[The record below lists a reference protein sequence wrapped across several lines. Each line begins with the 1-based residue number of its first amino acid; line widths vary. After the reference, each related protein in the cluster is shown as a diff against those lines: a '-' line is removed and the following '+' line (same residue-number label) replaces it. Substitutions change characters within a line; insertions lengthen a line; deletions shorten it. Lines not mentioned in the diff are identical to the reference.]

1 MGWRKPLNKTKQGGS
16 LDTFQMQVG
25 SGATAVKMLPGIAVM
40 RDGNDYSVKEWASGG
55 QMIGYLS
62 YENSAD
68 KPEDMDTPYAVGDFV
83 GVDVGPGRRQFA
95 RLAASQT
102 IVYGQPLSLDTD
114 GYLKAATV
122 NGAVTVDESGT
133 ATVQTGN
140 TDIVAD
146 AAESVTTT
154 ASTGKIWIVTRK

>member
-1 MGWRKPLNKTKQGGS
+1 MGWRKPLNKTRQGGS

-25 SGATAVKMLPGIAVM
+25 PNATAAKMLTGIAVM
-40 RDGNDYSVKEWASGG
+40 RDTTDYSVKEWKSGG

-68 KPEDMDTPYAVGDFV
+68 KPEDIDTPYAVGDFV

-102 IVYGQPLSLDTD
+102 ITYGQPLTLDAD
-114 GYLKAATV
+114 GYLKAAV
-122 NGAVTVDESGT
+122 IGT
-133 ATVQTGN
+133 DDV
-140 TDIVAD
+140 VAD

-154 ASTGKIWIVTRK
+154 TGAGKFWIVTRK